1 MSTGDRISFGLK
13 NLQKVPLTISYK
25 TGKVNRKHIKFDIP
39 NIEKFRLEIPL
50 LEYKRN
56 PSENFFLKNVL
67 ISRKCPKNAVF
78 EKGWIFERAKSE
90 VLTWQ
95 DLALRIKSDCK
106 RALISQV
113 SHFIGSP
120 PSTGRLFSDYPWP
133 VNLINSGSQKACYQ
147 NRKEKQNW
155 RWPSW
160 DRKSARWQRWQ
171 KESDFSY

>member
-1 MSTGDRISFGLK
+1 MSTRDRINFGLK

-50 LEYKRN
+50 LEYKRD
-56 PSENFFLKNVL
+56 PSKNWNFSKIHIFLEHWVRIDKRV
-67 ISRKCPKNAVF
+67 
-78 EKGWIFERAKSE
+78 IFERAKSE

-120 PSTGRLFSDYPWP
+120 PSRLFSDYPWP

>member
-1 MSTGDRISFGLK
+1 MNLVQTCTFIVCFTILLVGLLVTMRK
-13 NLQKVPLTISYK
+13 SWKVPLTISYK

-56 PSENFFLKNVL
+56 SIQIFDRFMKTAEY
-67 ISRKCPKNAVF
+67 RKWV
-78 EKGWIFERAKSE
+78 IFEWTKSE

-113 SHFIGSP
+113 CHYRF
-120 PSTGRLFSDYPWP
+120 STWYLSVIHRLFPAISP
-133 VNLINSGSQKACYQ
+133 SH
-147 NRKEKQNW
+147 NRQIAFTFLK
-155 RWPSW
+155 
-160 DRKSARWQRWQ
+160 
-171 KESDFSY
+171 